1 MFRRSMRRG
10 SMHRGSMLG
19 RSIPQRSL
27 LQRLAL
33 SPIVF
38 LLGLVAL
45 PALAASGSLIK
56 NEVLKSGPSVSAANV
71 ASLNKG
77 SAVEILARQGG
88 WTQIRAGGR
97 TGWVRILSVRTSSA
111 GAGVGDLAAI
121 TAQRDRQ
128 VVAVAGLRGLTEDD
142 LKGAKFNANEM
153 LWLDRYQ
160 ANQAE
165 AVRFARAGN
174 LVSKRVEYLP
184 KPKAASTPSSS
195 NSSSAGSGWG
205 FGE

>member
-1 MFRRSMRRG
+1 
-10 SMHRGSMLG
+10 
-19 RSIPQRSL
+19 
-27 LQRLAL
+27 
-33 SPIVF
+33 
-38 LLGLVAL
+38 
-45 PALAASGSLIK
+45 
-56 NEVLKSGPSVSAANV
+56 
-71 ASLNKG
+71 
-77 SAVEILARQGG
+77 
-88 WTQIRAGGR
+88 
-97 TGWVRILSVRTSSA
+97 VRTSSA

-184 KPKAASTPSSS
+184 KPKAASTSSSS